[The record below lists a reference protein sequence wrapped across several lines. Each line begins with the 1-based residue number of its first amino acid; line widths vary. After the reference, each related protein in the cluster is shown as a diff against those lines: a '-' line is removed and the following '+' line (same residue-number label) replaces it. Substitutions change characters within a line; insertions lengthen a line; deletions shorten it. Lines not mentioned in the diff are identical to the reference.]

1 MSSTRSSRCS
11 TPRSFSKRTRP
22 PFAWARPRPCWAAR
36 AVASTFSGR
45 ALAAQPALIDGAV
58 GIVWIVGGRPKVA
71 CELTIVDDKV
81 VRIAM
86 LAAPDTLDDLDVTV
100 LE

>member
-1 MSSTRSSRCS
+1 
-11 TPRSFSKRTRP
+11 
-22 PFAWARPRPCWAAR
+22 
-36 AVASTFSGR
+36 
-45 ALAAQPALIDGAV
+45 
-58 GIVWIVGGRPKVA
+58 VA
-71 CELTIVDDKV
+71 CEFTIVDDKV